1 MNTFNILKV
10 CVVCAIGISAA
21 SCNNSF
27 MDRYPIAEISP
38 ENSFKSAQDLELY
51 TNGFYENLPK
61 INDIVRG
68 DNISDNVLYS
78 NVPMEQRSPERDI
91 PSEAGSSGWSWS
103 TLRKINIFFDNY
115 TSCEDKVAALKYEGV
130 ARFFRAWFYFDK
142 VKSFGGV
149 PWYDTEIQT
158 DDEDLLYKPRDSR
171 EFIMDKVIEDLE
183 IAVDR
188 LGTTRKPDQISKWT
202 ALAFLSRVCL
212 YEGTYRKY
220 HTELNLPDAGKLLE
234 KAYKAAE
241 RVMNESGYTL
251 YSTGNSDI
259 DYRDLFASDDLKET
273 EVILGRRYSL
283 TLNKMHNTNYYFL
296 SKTIRSVGYTR
307 IDSDKPLLPDLE
319 ASMTGYQI
327 AKFISKEAQDGDGA
341 SYQDVAIIRYAEVL
355 LNYAEAK
362 AELDILTQDDIDKS
376 IRPIRTRAGM
386 PNLNQNIANSN
397 PDKILASEY
406 PNVSGNNKG
415 VILEIRRERR
425 VELALEGFRYD
436 DLMRWK
442 MGKLLEPHFT
452 GMYFPSLGEFDLD
465 GDGTI
470 DLLLYDDKAPESKAK
485 QKIKIGGVIQLTEG
499 DHGYLVGFLNI
510 TKKFDETRDYLYPIP
525 SGDIMLNKNLE
536 QNPNW
541 R

>member
-115 TSCEDKVAALKYEGV
+115 TRCEDKVAALKYEGV

-296 SKTIRSVGYTR
+296 SKTQQDVGLTKDFVNSYLLNNGTAFTSQTGYATMMFSDEMKNRDKRLAQTIRSVGYTR

-386 PNLNQNIANSN
+386 PN
-397 PDKILASEY
+397 
-406 PNVSGNNKG
+406 V
-415 VILEIRRERR
+415 
-425 VELALEGFRYD
+425 
-436 DLMRWK
+436 
-442 MGKLLEPHFT
+442 
-452 GMYFPSLGEFDLD
+452 
-465 GDGTI
+465 
-470 DLLLYDDKAPESKAK
+470 
-485 QKIKIGGVIQLTEG
+485 
-499 DHGYLVGFLNI
+499 
-510 TKKFDETRDYLYPIP
+510 
-525 SGDIMLNKNLE
+525 
-536 QNPNW
+536 
-541 R
+541 